1 MIFLLQLSITAIALF
16 VTYASVFG
24 LGALFATIAYP
35 IMAAGVALE
44 LGKYVA
50 VSYSYQQWTVI
61 GYVERLLLAFFITLM
76 MAFTSAGVFS
86 YLGQS
91 YQASYAAL
99 DSSKT
104 ELTALTTQAEAVSK
118 RVAAIETQISNLPS
132 NSVTGRIRLM
142 REYEAERTPLVAQLN
157 QLNAK
162 VAELTQ
168 SVATAEVHAGPITY
182 IARATGT
189 TVEQSA
195 TWIILA
201 LTICLDPF
209 ALFLTVLMNKLLVLK
224 AKRKD
229 EALHFLPRA
238 QELQPV
244 VVPTP
249 TPEPLVPEPEAA
261 APIVTEPLAVEPA
274 PATEKEQIEAV
285 TPLEFPSLNMLFIH
299 PAVVEDSAP
308 VVEIEAPA
316 PVAAQEVAT
325 PAPVA
330 VVEEIPAMLQAST
343 LDKVLA
349 ATKPAAKKTPAKKPV
364 AKKAAA
370 AKPAVKRVRKK
381 PEPKTLPKVDLPSA
395 TLPKPSKPQINEV

>member
-61 GYVERLLLAFFITLM
+61 GYLERLLLAFFITLM
-76 MAFTSAGVFS
+76 MVFTSAGVFS

-91 YQASYAAL
+91 YQASYATL
-99 DSSKT
+99 DSRKT
-104 ELTALTTQAEAVSK
+104 ELASLTTQAEAVSK

-142 REYEAERTPLVAQLN
+142 REYEAERTPLVAQLS
-157 QLNAK
+157 QLNTK

-168 SVATAEVHAGPITY
+168 AVAETEIHAGPITY

-195 TWIILA
+195 TWIIFA

-209 ALFLTVLMNKLLVLK
+209 ALFLTVLMNKLLMLK

-229 EALHFLPRA
+229 EALRFMPKA

-244 VVPTP
+244 MVPTP
-249 TPEPLVPEPEAA
+249 TPVVVPEPEQTVV
-261 APIVTEPLAVEPA
+261 APSITEPEVVEPE
-274 PATEKEQIEAV
+274 PVT
-285 TPLEFPSLNMLFIH
+285 TPLEFPSLNLLFMT
-299 PAVVEDSAP
+299 PAVAEEGAP
-308 VVEIEAPA
+308 VVEVEAPVAPLVAPA
-316 PVAAQEVAT
+316 PVVAEL
-325 PAPVA
+325 PA
-330 VVEEIPAMLQAST
+330 ILQAST

-349 ATKPAAKKTPAKKPV
+349 ATKPTPKKAAAKKPV
-364 AKKAAA
+364 AKKADVV
-370 AKPAVKRVRKK
+370 KPAVKRIRKK
-381 PEPKTLPKVDLPSA
+381 PEPKTLPKVDLPAA
-395 TLPKPSKPQINEV
+395 TLTKPVKPQVNEV

>member
-61 GYVERLLLAFFITLM
+61 GYLERALLAFFITLM
-76 MAFTSAGVFS
+76 MIFTSAGVFS

-91 YQASYAAL
+91 YQASYATL
-99 DSSKT
+99 DSRKT
-104 ELTALTTQAEAVSK
+104 ELASLTTQAESVSK
-118 RVAAIETQISNLPS
+118 RVTAIEAQISNLPS

-157 QLNAK
+157 QLNTK

-168 SVATAEVHAGPITY
+168 AVAATEIHAGPITY

-209 ALFLTVLMNKLLVLK
+209 ALFLTVLMNKLLMLK

-244 VVPTP
+244 MVPTPAPVVVPEP
-249 TPEPLVPEPEAA
+249 TPEPVVPIITESEP
-261 APIVTEPLAVEPA
+261 VEPTPA
-274 PATEKEQIEAV
+274 PQVAIMDA
-285 TPLEFPSLNMLFIH
+285 PLEFPSLNILFPH
-299 PAVVEDSAP
+299 PVETPEVAEVAP
-308 VVEIEAPA
+308 VVEVEAPA
-316 PVAAQEVAT
+316 PVVEPVAT
-325 PAPVA
+325 PAPVVA
-330 VVEEIPAMLQAST
+330 EIPAILQAST

-349 ATKPAAKKTPAKKPV
+349 ATKPAAKKAPAKKPV
-364 AKKAAA
+364 AKKADA
-370 AKPAVKRVRKK
+370 AKPAVKRIRKK

>member
-16 VTYASVFG
+16 VTYTSVLG

-50 VSYSYQQWTVI
+50 VSYAYQRWTVI
-61 GYVERLLLAFFITLM
+61 AYVERTLLAFFITLM

-91 YQASYAAL
+91 YQVSYATL
-99 DSSKT
+99 DSRKT
-104 ELTALTTQAEAVSK
+104 ELAALTVQAEGVSK
-118 RVAAIETQISNLPS
+118 RVAAIEAQISNLPS
-132 NSVTGRIRLM
+132 NVVTGRIRLM

-157 QLNAK
+157 QMNAK

-168 SVATAEVHAGPITY
+168 TVANAEVHAGPITY

-209 ALFLTVLMNKLLVLK
+209 ALFLTVLMNKLLLLK

-238 QELQPV
+238 SDLPSVSMPV
-244 VVPTP
+244 
-249 TPEPLVPEPEAA
+249 VPEPIQASVEPPAPEVEVA
-261 APIVTEPLAVEPA
+261 APIIAEQA
-274 PATEKEQIEAV
+274 PAV
-285 TPLEFPSLNMLFIH
+285 
-299 PAVVEDSAP
+299 
-308 VVEIEAPA
+308 
-316 PVAAQEVAT
+316 
-325 PAPVA
+325 
-330 VVEEIPAMLQAST
+330 LQAST

-349 ATKPAAKKTPAKKPV
+349 AKKKPAAKKPAAKKPATKKTPAKP
-364 AKKAAA
+364 AA
-370 AKPAVKRVRKK
+370 KRVRKK
-381 PEPKTLPKVDLPSA
+381 PEPKTLPKVDLPAA
-395 TLPKPSKPQINEV
+395 TLTKPVKPQVNEV

>member
-50 VSYSYQQWTVI
+50 VSYAYQQWTVI
-61 GYVERLLLAFFITLM
+61 AYVERTLLAFFITLM

-91 YQASYAAL
+91 YQASYATL
-99 DSSKT
+99 DSRKT
-104 ELTALTTQAEAVSK
+104 ELAALTVQAEGVSK
-118 RVAAIETQISNLPS
+118 RVAAIEAQISNLPS
-132 NSVTGRIRLM
+132 NVVTGRIRLM

-168 SVATAEVHAGPITY
+168 TVSTAEVHAGPITY

-209 ALFLTVLMNKLLVLK
+209 ALFLTVLMNKLLLLK

-238 QELQPV
+238 SDLPSVAMPV
-244 VVPTP
+244 
-249 TPEPLVPEPEAA
+249 VPEPIQASVEPPAPEEVA
-261 APIVTEPLAVEPA
+261 APIIAEQASSVAEPEPEQQV
-274 PATEKEQIEAV
+274 AT
-285 TPLEFPSLNMLFIH
+285 TPPLEFPSLNMMFMSQPVEETVAPTVEAEVAVPVVVEVTPPAAIVET
-299 PAVVEDSAP
+299 PAV
-308 VVEIEAPA
+308 
-316 PVAAQEVAT
+316 
-325 PAPVA
+325 
-330 VVEEIPAMLQAST
+330 LQAST

-349 ATKPAAKKTPAKKPV
+349 AKKPAAKKPATKKTPAKP
-364 AKKAAA
+364 AA
-370 AKPAVKRVRKK
+370 KRVRKK
-381 PEPKTLPKVDLPSA
+381 PEPKTLPKVDLPAA
-395 TLPKPSKPQINEV
+395 TLTKPVKPQVNEV